1 MDKKKIK
8 QLRKRL
14 HGLLS
19 RVGNI
24 KPRELERFAEACG
37 YELVSGKRE
46 PTYRNRYLKTVP
58 VLTIPNHSWGIAKYT
73 AKSVLMQ
80 LERFLSE
87 AENVFC

>member
-14 HGLLS
+14 NGLLP

-37 YELVSGKRE
+37 YELLSGKRE
-46 PTYRNRYLKTVP
+46 PTYRNRYLKTDP
-58 VLTIPNHSWGIAKYT
+58 LTIPNHSWGINKYT
-73 AKSVLMQ
+73 AKSVLLQ
-80 LERFLSE
+80 LEGFLSE
-87 AENVFC
+87 AENVC